1 MWHVSRTR
9 KSPNETTSIIPRA
22 FTKKIDVNCEKADLD
37 RGELAV
43 GPESGRTATGPLT
56 AGTRLDAGP
65 LDEGLNMKSRFSVS
79 MRVLFGVLAGS
90 LATAKAAVPVANT
103 VTYQGQLKNNGV
115 PVDGIYDF
123 EFQLFDALN
132 GGLSASGVVAKP
144 NVQVTNGLFT
154 VELDFGGAAFAGQAR
169 WLEIKAKA
177 DAVGAFSSLTP
188 RQPLNAAPYALYA
201 LNAPSAGGGSLDA
214 AYDFGGAGAG
224 RTITADSGAVN
235 FAGTGGLT
243 VASDLGIGTTS
254 PQWDV
259 HLFRSSTNLIF
270 PGGSITPAS
279 FGVQHNLFNVA
290 TQISTPRWNYLEVA
304 TDNTWIRNSGAD
316 VHFATESTMNS
327 GAEAIQ
333 MTLSSAGNLGIGT
346 TSPVVKLQVEGGSDT
361 GAASG
366 GFLVLGSTAG
376 SNVSFDNN
384 EIQARSNGT
393 GSTLFIN
400 HEGGDI
406 ALAAGTGAERVG
418 IGTQNPA
425 SKLHVFESAS
435 TTAATI
441 ANFGTGSAL
450 LVSKIGGTASAVTIL
465 YTGTG
470 KALDVGGTARVQVL
484 EVTGAD
490 LAERFPV
497 SDDVRPEPGTVMA
510 IDHQNAGKLCVSKG
524 AHNRRV
530 AGIVSGANDLPA
542 GAIMGHTSK
551 EMEDAPAIALTGR
564 VWVKC
569 DKSNGS
575 IDPGDLLTTSEQA
588 GHAMKV
594 TDHVKAQGA
603 IIGKAMTA
611 LDSEDGLVLVLVS
624 LQ

>member
-1 MWHVSRTR
+1 
-9 KSPNETTSIIPRA
+9 
-22 FTKKIDVNCEKADLD
+22 
-37 RGELAV
+37 
-43 GPESGRTATGPLT
+43 
-56 AGTRLDAGP
+56 
-65 LDEGLNMKSRFSVS
+65 MKSRFSVT

-90 LATAKAAVPVANT
+90 FATAQAAVPVANT
-103 VTYQGQLKNNGV
+103 LTYQGQLKNNGV

-177 DAVGAFSSLTP
+177 DAVGAFSPLTP

-235 FAGTGGLT
+235 ITGTGGLT
-243 VASDLGIGTTS
+243 VANDVGFGTTA
-254 PQWDV
+254 PDWDL
-259 HLFRSSTNLIF
+259 HILRSTSNIII
-270 PGGSITPAS
+270 PGGTTTPTS
-279 FGVQHNLFNVA
+279 FGVQNNLFSIIGP
-290 TQISTPRWNYLEVA
+290 TTTPRWCYLNVGS
-304 TDNTWIRNSGAD
+304 DNTWIRNATAD
-316 VHFATESTMNS
+316 VHFATEATMNS
-327 GAEAIQ
+327 GSASTQ

-346 TSPVVKLQVEGGSDT
+346 TTPDVKLHIEGGSDT
-361 GAASG
+361 SPASG
-366 GFLVLGSTAG
+366 GFLILGTATS

-384 EIQARSNGT
+384 EIQARNNGAA
-393 GSTLFIN
+393 STLFIN
-400 HEGGDI
+400 HEGGDV
-406 ALAAGTGAERVG
+406 AMAAGTGAERVG
-418 IGTQNPA
+418 IGTQSPGA
-425 SKLHVFESAS
+425 KLHVQ
-435 TTAATI
+435 AADNSNAAANI
-441 ANFGTGSAL
+441 VNFGTGGAMFISQL
-450 LVSKIGGTASAVTIL
+450 GGANPAVEII

-470 KALDVGGTARVQVL
+470 KALDVGGTARVTVL

-497 SDDVRPEPGTVMA
+497 SDETNPEPGTVMA
-510 IDHQNAGKLCVSKG
+510 IDASNAGKLCVSKG

-569 DKSNGS
+569 DKSNGA
-575 IDPGDLLTTSEQA
+575 IEPGDLLTTSEQA

-594 TDHVKAQGA
+594 TNHVAAQGS

-611 LDSEDGLVLVLVS
+611 LDSDNGMVLVLVS